1 MYLCGNTE
9 NTQRHTQTHT
19 HTHQVG
25 AWRCW
30 LTISSSFH
38 CLHSFFFS
46 FFFQCWQE
54 LTHTH
59 TYITSLSPSLPLS
72 SSSSCRH
79 AHSASVHL
87 LLLQRKPW
95 PVSRLGW
102 LPWKSFPLNMMVYPS
117 PPSWNWDSNYTCI
130 CVCAC
135 MFSVKDLISLS
146 CPRNGAG
153 CLLVGNPGPKPET
166 LLFLFRL
173 LVNKSNICTFTFLRI
188 FAIVYILPSFI
199 APWPESC
206 LPLRA
211 VECQSTFHLSS
222 LCMRFCT
229 HACSWAV
236 NMSLLPPK
244 QAADQAKH
252 GLSAYLVLIPPKI
265 SGSALAEWHVEIFSR
280 NGCDD
285 VCCSFWDVLLL

>member
-9 NTQRHTQTHT
+9 NTQRHTQT

-38 CLHSFFFS
+38 CLRSFFF
-46 FFFQCWQE
+46 FFSVDRSWHT
-54 LTHTH
+54 LTH
-59 TYITSLSPSLPLS
+59 ILPLSLSLSLSPPPPL
-72 SSSSCRH
+72 
-79 AHSASVHL
+79 ADTL
-87 LLLQRKPW
+87 ILLQCICCCCKGNHD

-211 VECQSTFHLSS
+211 VECQSTLHLSS

-244 QAADQAKH
+244 QAVDQAKH